1 MRYAGYAHVS
11 LIYVYEKSLYHINT
25 KKQGWQHQIY
35 RYHLSFAS
43 CCDLQYHN
51 SGLAV
56 NVEKTKMV
64 AMQTIQPHHYPMLT
78 CIGEHIQFI
87 QSFKYLGIDV
97 APTNKWTT
105 CFDRH

>member
-1 MRYAGYAHVS
+1 MFQWVQIGQEFSRRSNMHYAGYAHVS

-64 AMQTIQPHHYPMLT
+64 AMQTIQPHHYLMLKLSYNN
-78 CIGEHIQFI
+78 GELN
-87 QSFKYLGIDV
+87 Y
-97 APTNKWTT
+97 
-105 CFDRH
+105 C